1 LIGESVLILTC
12 FKTSIKQTKKI
23 PVTKQALVGIFF
35 ALIVI
40 TYGLSPS
47 SSMATQTGD
56 KITFENLTVDHGL
69 SQSSVFAIL
78 QDKQGMMWF
87 GTWDGLNRYDGYRF
101 TTNKHNDKEP
111 QSLSNNEIWTL
122 YEDSQG
128 ILRVGTM
135 EGLDQFD
142 REKDRFIHYPH
153 DPENPASLAGNRVH
167 AIAKDK
173 KAMLWIGTQD
183 GGLSK
188 FDRHTGQFQHYQ
200 HNLDNTNSLS
210 QQDVIAI
217 FEDHQM

>member
-1 LIGESVLILTC
+1 MLILTC

-47 SSMATQTGD
+47 SSVATQTGD

-87 GTWDGLNRYDGYRF
+87 GTWDGLNRYDG
-101 TTNKHNDKEP
+101 
-111 QSLSNNEIWTL
+111 
-122 YEDSQG
+122 
-128 ILRVGTM
+128 
-135 EGLDQFD
+135 
-142 REKDRFIHYPH
+142 
-153 DPENPASLAGNRVH
+153 
-167 AIAKDK
+167 
-173 KAMLWIGTQD
+173 
-183 GGLSK
+183 LSK
-188 FDRHTGQFQHYQ
+188 FDRHTGQFPHYQ